1 MPTFLSGNY
10 FLERSCNVTEL
21 ELRHKIGNNIKYEL
35 EDAFMTQKELSK
47 CSGLSETII
56 SKYIHGY
63 IMPSIPNLMRIASA
77 LCCSLND
84 LLVWPVDHIE

>member
-1 MPTFLSGNY
+1 
-10 FLERSCNVTEL
+10 
-21 ELRHKIGNNIKYEL
+21 
-35 EDAFMTQKELSK
+35 MTQKELSK
-47 CSGLSETII
+47 HSGLSESII
-56 SKYIHGY
+56 SKYIHGD